1 MGVGNKLNQS
11 GGGTVMSSST
21 LPTTQKESIASSSL
35 SILLMGFEQK
45 LRGLPFSCH
54 ALTALSSSHSSKCVL
69 RIPSS
74 SKCCPKHVCD
84 CVSLLFLKEMVQEDL
99 VLQYWDV
106 QQNYFVKQNT
116 YNHIYFSFTNIYH
129 EYVDDIFWE
138 KALGSKILAF
148 FWKVIQHIKE
158 QRIYI
163 YSKIPFTSQSEQG
176 NVSLAICHF
185 LSRRIH
191 T

>member
-1 MGVGNKLNQS
+1 MRACKLLQYWQVGLQPKSALMGVGNKLNQS

-35 SILLMGFEQK
+35 SVLL
-45 LRGLPFSCH
+45 LRVSNKSYEGYLFCVMPLLLYPAH
-54 ALTALSSSHSSKCVL
+54 HSSKCVL

-99 VLQYWDV
+99 VLQYRDV

-129 EYVDDIFWE
+129 EYVDDVF
-138 KALGSKILAF
+138 
-148 FWKVIQHIKE
+148 
-158 QRIYI
+158 
-163 YSKIPFTSQSEQG
+163 
-176 NVSLAICHF
+176 
-185 LSRRIH
+185 
-191 T
+191 